1 MNSSIIQLLY
11 YFDILNNSCNV
22 IPMFKKYFFKELG
35 KNTGKWASNKL
46 FGDNWSTPYR
56 FSNSNT
62 SLAKEALKI
71 EQKIEQKKADNQV
84 EMQKLKHLFTQSR
97 NFNKRKNEIIALTLP
112 DSKEDLFT
120 FANFILSSI
129 YGSGW
134 DDDEEKEHKNA
145 FSDACLSKL
154 EQCKLKFKI
163 HGALFESKYLSKEIR
178 TLKRK
183 RFFEKYGIIVFG
195 FIFFAIIIYLNY
207 LLGHFDDFKF
217 K

>member
-1 MNSSIIQLLY
+1 
-11 YFDILNNSCNV
+11 
-22 IPMFKKYFFKELG
+22 MFKKYFFREIG
-35 KNTGKWASNKL
+35 KNTGKWVSNKL

-71 EQKIEQKKADNQV
+71 EQKIEQKKADNQI
-84 EMQKLKHLFTQSR
+84 EMQKLKNLFTQSR
-97 NFNKRKNEIIALTLP
+97 NFNKRKNEIIALNLP
-112 DSKEDLFT
+112 ESKEDLFT

-134 DDDEEKEHKNA
+134 DDEEEKEHKNA

-154 EQCKLKFKI
+154 EQCKFKFKI
-163 HGALFESKYLSKEIR
+163 IGALFESKYLGKEIR

-183 RFFEKYGIIVFG
+183 RFFEKYGIIVFT
-195 FIFFAIIIYLNY
+195 FIIFTIIIYLNY
-207 LLGHFDDFKF
+207 ASGNFYDFNF

>member
-1 MNSSIIQLLY
+1 
-11 YFDILNNSCNV
+11 
-22 IPMFKKYFFKELG
+22 
-35 KNTGKWASNKL
+35 
-46 FGDNWSTPYR
+46 
-56 FSNSNT
+56 
-62 SLAKEALKI
+62 
-71 EQKIEQKKADNQV
+71 
-84 EMQKLKHLFTQSR
+84 MQKLKHLFTQSR
-97 NFNKRKNEIIALTLP
+97 DFNKRKNEIIALTLP

-120 FANFILSSI
+120 FVNFILSSI

-195 FIFFAIIIYLNY
+195 FIFFAIILYLNY